1 MLRNIFITNNSFDS
15 GFHTREVL
23 VVILIQS
30 IRLRNGCIDLVIVRI
45 LILQVSNGIFD
56 CFRHCIHIALLSN
69 VFTTSNSID
78 SVVYTREIFV
88 VILLQSICLGNS
100 LIDLVIVRI
109 LILQGCN
116 RIFNR
121 FRHCIYFTLLR
132 KLLATGH
139 SIDSGFHTSEVLVV
153 ILVQGIRLGNSLI
166 NFGVISK
173 PDKLQGKG
181 FAVTL
186 STVVFVGNGVF
197 ATFHCQRVSTY
208 FPTAPVACPGN
219 VEVSRQGRKVKCAV
233 IVNNDLVD
241 VVAAIKDFHVCV
253 ADI

>member
-1 MLRNIFITNNSFDS
+1 MQGCNRIFDRFRHCIYFGLLGNILTTDNGIHCGVYS
-15 GFHTREVL
+15 GEIL
-23 VVILIQS
+23 VVIL
-30 IRLRNGCIDLVIVRI
+30 V
-45 LILQVSNGIFD
+45 QV
-56 CFRHCIHIALLSN
+56 
-69 VFTTSNSID
+69 
-78 SVVYTREIFV
+78 
-88 VILLQSICLGNS
+88 ICLGNS

-109 LILQGCN
+109 LILQGYN

-181 FAVTL
+181 FAVTF

-241 VVAAIKDFHVCV
+241 VVAAIKDVHVCV